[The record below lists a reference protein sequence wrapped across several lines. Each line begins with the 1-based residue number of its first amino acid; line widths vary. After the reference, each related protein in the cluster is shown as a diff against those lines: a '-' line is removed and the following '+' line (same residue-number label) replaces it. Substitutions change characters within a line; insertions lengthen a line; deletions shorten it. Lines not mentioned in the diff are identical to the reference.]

1 MNYKKSVG
9 KYKVR
14 NKEKY
19 VANLQEVTYRST
31 WELKY
36 MKYLDRQPNI
46 LEWASEN
53 VIIPYYNPIEKKT
66 RRYFV
71 DFYVKIQN
79 PEGEI
84 KKYIIEVKPASQ
96 CRPPK
101 RKKRISIKYKN
112 DLRTYIR
119 NQSKW
124 KAARKWAEKRDM
136 QFVILTEKEL
146 DIPQKSYKYNKNGH
160 YNTKKSTRKTS
171 TES

>member
-1 MNYKKSVG
+1 MNFKKHVG
-9 KYKVR
+9 KYKVH
-14 NKEKY
+14 NKAKY
-19 VANLQEVTYRST
+19 VANLQEVVYRSS

-36 MKYLDRQPNI
+36 MKYLDRHPSV

-53 VIIPYYNPIEKKT
+53 VIIPYYNQIEKKT

-96 CRPPK
+96 TRPPK
-101 RKKRISIKYKN
+101 QRKRVSVKYKN
-112 DLRTYIR
+112 DLKRYMT

-124 KAARKWAEKRDM
+124 KAARKWAEKRGM

-146 DIPQKSYKYNKNGH
+146 DIPRKSYKYNKNGNSRH
-160 YNTKKSTRKTS
+160 STIKQKSR
-171 TES
+171 

>member
-9 KYKVR
+9 KYKVH

-19 VANLQEVTYRST
+19 VADLQEVTYRSS

-36 MKYLDRQPNI
+36 MKYLDRQPNV

-71 DFYVKIQN
+71 DFYVKSQN

-96 CRPPK
+96 CKPPK

-124 KAARKWAEKRDM
+124 KTARKWAEKRGM
-136 QFVILTEKEL
+136 EFVILTEKEL
-146 DIPQKSYKYNKNGH
+146 DIPQKSYKYKRNGISKR
-160 YNTKKSTRKTS
+160 N
-171 TES
+171 

>member
-1 MNYKKSVG
+1 MKYSKHIG
-9 KYKVR
+9 KYKVN
-14 NKEKY
+14 NKAKY
-19 VANLQEVTYRST
+19 VADLQEVIYRSS

-36 MKYLDRQPNI
+36 MKYLDRQPNV

-53 VIIPYYNPIEKKT
+53 VIIPYYNPVEKKT

-79 PEGEI
+79 PEGLI

-101 RKKRISIKYKN
+101 QRKRISTKYKN
-112 DLRTYIR
+112 DLKRFIM

-124 KAARKWAEKRDM
+124 KAARKWAEKRGM
-136 QFVILTEKEL
+136 EFVILTEKEL
-146 DIPQKSYKYNKNGH
+146 DIPKNPYKYSKNGKH
-160 YNTKKSTRKTS
+160 KSTTR
-171 TES
+171 

>member
-1 MNYKKSVG
+1 MNYKKSIG
-9 KYKVR
+9 RYKVH
-14 NKEKY
+14 NKAKY
-19 VANLQEVTYRST
+19 VADLQEVVYRSS

-36 MKYLDRQPNI
+36 MKYLDRQPNV

-79 PEGEI
+79 PEGKI

-96 CRPPK
+96 CKPPK
-101 RKKRISIKYKN
+101 KRKRISIKYKN
-112 DLRTYIR
+112 DLKKFVM

-124 KAARKWAEKRDM
+124 KAARKWAEKRGYE
-136 QFVILTEKEL
+136 FIVLTEKEL
-146 DIPQKSYKYNKNGH
+146 DIPKNPYKYSKNGNH
-160 YNTKKSTRKTS
+160 NIKRS
-171 TES
+171 